1 MVANALV
8 YAART
13 PRLYCATMSFE
24 VVCISRTD
32 GARGEA
38 VAQLVAERLGY
49 QYIDDQIIARAAEL
63 AKVDPAV
70 IAATEQRQSL
80 LDRLIAKLVVA
91 QEAIGPMALDTFPV
105 GVGASGI
112 TLGGQTA
119 TDDLR
124 SLIRA
129 AIHEVAKLGRVVIV
143 SHASSMA
150 LAFVE
155 GVLRVL
161 VTASAVTRAR
171 RVGASAGMS
180 EADATAA
187 IAEAD
192 RNRQD
197 YFRRFYEI
205 REEQSTHYDLVINTD
220 VLSAEQAA
228 SLVVFAARGQS

>member
-1 MVANALV
+1 
-8 YAART
+8 
-13 PRLYCATMSFE
+13 MSFG

-38 VAQLVAERLGY
+38 VAQLVAERLGFRY
-49 QYIDDQIIARAAEL
+49 VDDQIIARAAEL
-63 AKVDPAV
+63 AQVEPALV
-70 IAATEQRQSL
+70 VATEKRQSL
-80 LDRLIAKLVVA
+80 LQRLLEKLVVA
-91 QEAIGPMALDTFPV
+91 QETIGPVALDPLFPV
-105 GVGASGI
+105 VLSSSG
-112 TLGGQTA
+112 TTTGGKA
-119 TDDLR
+119 PADDLR
-124 SLIRA
+124 TLIRA
-129 AIHEVAKLGRVVIV
+129 AIQEVAKQGQAVIV

-171 RVGASAGMS
+171 RVAASASIS
-180 EADATAA
+180 EAEATAA
-187 IAEAD
+187 IAQAD

-205 REEQSTHYDLVINTD
+205 REEQNTHYDLVINTD

-228 SLVVFAARGQS
+228 DLVVFAARGQS

>member
-1 MVANALV
+1 
-8 YAART
+8 
-13 PRLYCATMSFE
+13 MSFE

-49 QYIDDQIIARAAEL
+49 RYIDDQIIARAAEL

-70 IAATEQRQSL
+70 VAATEKRQSL
-80 LDRLIAKLVVA
+80 LERLIAKLVVA
-91 QEAIGPMALDTFPV
+91 QETIGPMALDSFPV
-105 GVGASGI
+105 GVGISGT
-112 TLGGQTA
+112 TLGGKDPG
-119 TDDLR
+119 DDLR
-124 SLIRA
+124 TLIRA
-129 AIHEVAKLGRVVIV
+129 AIHEVAKQGRVVIV

-150 LAFVE
+150 LAFIE

-161 VTASAVTRAR
+161 VTASDVTRAR
-171 RVGASAGMS
+171 RVAASARMS
-180 EADATAA
+180 EEEATAA
-187 IAEAD
+187 IAQAD

-220 VLSAEQAA
+220 VLTAEQAG
-228 SLVVFAARGQS
+228 SLIVFAARGESR